1 MNRTGAERIAVGV
14 LHMCRGFGHLCSW
27 AAFGF
32 VALLLIGPAVA
43 LVSALLAVVITIFAA
58 LLPFVLIGFLVW
70 GGYQVVSKTP
80 ASAWHNIRQAG
91 EEVAKVMVVTPFRMC
106 RGACVGTA
114 NLAKAVVQR
123 SWYALG
129 VIGRI
134 LLDAICGGAVGALLG
149 SITMSDNAQE
159 SVRIIVIATVLG
171 ALTGAVVRVS
181 QTRRVPREIPLH
193 AEKFA

>member
-1 MNRTGAERIAVGV
+1 
-14 LHMCRGFGHLCSW
+14 
-27 AAFGF
+27 
-32 VALLLIGPAVA
+32 
-43 LVSALLAVVITIFAA
+43 VITIFAA
-58 LLPFVLIGFLVW
+58 LLPFVLIGFLIW